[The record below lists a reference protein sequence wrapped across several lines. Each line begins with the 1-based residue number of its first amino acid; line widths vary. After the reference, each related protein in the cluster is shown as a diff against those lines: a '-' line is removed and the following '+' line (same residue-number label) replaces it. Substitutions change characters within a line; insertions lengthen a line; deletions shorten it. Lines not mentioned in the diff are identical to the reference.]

1 MFHFEDMEA
10 LKLHQNKHSVQSYFE
25 IDAAAELRCEYF
37 DGEIVAIAGLSL
49 RHNEISGNV
58 FTDLHGQIRKKAKG
72 CKTFISDARLQI
84 AEKNSCYYPD
94 VMVACNPTD
103 LANNRNI
110 ENPTLVVEVLS
121 ESTQSADLT
130 TKLSVYMQI
139 PNLQYYMI
147 VSQIDTLVLLYER
160 QQEFLALHIYDELS
174 QEIKLTHLGVNL
186 SLSGIYA

>member
-1 MFHFEDMEA
+1 MEA
-10 LKLHQNKHSVQSYFE
+10 LKLQSEKHSLQSYFE
-25 IDAAAELRCEYF
+25 IDAASELRCEYF
-37 DGEIVAIAGLSL
+37 DGEIVAMAGSSL
-49 RHNEISGNV
+49 RHNEIAINV
-58 FTDLHGQIRKKAKG
+58 LFLLRTQLQAKGKG

-84 AEKNSCYYPD
+84 AEKNSYYYPD

-139 PNLQYYMI
+139 SGLQYYMI
-147 VSQIDTLVLLYER
+147 VSQTETLILLYER
-160 QQEFLALHIYDELS
+160 QEQLWVLHIYDELS

-186 SLSGIYA
+186 SLSSIYASA